1 MRYFTERLANDVNVS
16 RDTPFV
22 ILVTKSDEIEMKM
35 PPAASDLCDYVAG
48 LGFPATKIS
57 AASFSRKPETFKSGT
72 GVFSAIETVLSYQ
85 PSSNSAA
92 SESTTFE
99 PGARTFRRFRG

>member
-1 MRYFTERLANDVNVS
+1 MQ
-16 RDTPFV
+16 
-22 ILVTKSDEIEMKM
+22 M
-35 PPAASDLCDYVAG
+35 PPAASELCDYVAG
-48 LGFPATKIS
+48 FGFPATTIS

-85 PSSNSAA
+85 ASSTSAG
-92 SESTTFE
+92 SQTRTFE